1 MSTVLVQPTYHVE
14 LINGREIQKPL
25 PKKKHFL
32 IRSYLV
38 WRLRNDLPTRY
49 RVGSEL
55 NVLCGPDR
63 LVPDVVVV
71 ERSARYQDD
80 DLADPAILC
89 VEIISPGQTLAE
101 LFDKADRL
109 LKAGTPLCWIIWPE
123 RRKAWMYSADDLE
136 ETKTHLRATLPEG
149 GLLEVEL
156 AAMWSELD

>member
-14 LINGREIQKPL
+14 RIDGHEVQKPL

-32 IRSYLV
+32 IQSYLV
-38 WRLRNDLPTRY
+38 WKLRNDLPTRY

-63 LVPDVVVV
+63 LVPDVIVV

-89 VEIISPGQTLAE
+89 VEIISPGQTLADP
-101 LFDKADRL
+101 FDKAGHF

-123 RRKAWMYSADDLE
+123 RRKAWMYSVTDLE
-136 ETKTHLRATLPEG
+136 EAGTHLRASLPEG
-149 GLLEVEL
+149 GMLEVEL
-156 AAMWSELD
+156 AAMWNELD